1 MATKSS
7 SPPPDASPV
16 SRAQLIELLNQDLAR
31 EYQAIIAYVV
41 YSQVLKGAEYMSVA
55 AELEAHAGEE
65 LQHAITIAKQIDYL
79 GGDPTVVPKPVR
91 TSDKARDMLRFDL
104 DNERQTILQYRA
116 RIKQCEAL
124 EEYAMA
130 EHIREILKQEQE
142 HLTDL
147 ATALGED
154 PPNLSRVKG
163 GS

>member
-1 MATKSS
+1 
-7 SPPPDASPV
+7 
-16 SRAQLIELLNQDLAR
+16 
-31 EYQAIIAYVV
+31 
-41 YSQVLKGAEYMSVA
+41 
-55 AELEAHAGEE
+55 
-65 LQHAITIAKQIDYL
+65 
-79 GGDPTVVPKPVR
+79 
-91 TSDKARDMLRFDL
+91 MLRFDL

-116 RIKQCEAL
+116 RIKQCEVL

-163 GS
+163 GN